1 MIWEN
6 GKLLTF
12 VLANI
17 KLKKLDILSFLAQ
30 NIYCIFTISLYDI
43 YATLTVI
50 MSSSIV
56 FFPYISIYYRFRER
70 ASLYL
75 EQTDKCCETEK

>member
-6 GKLLTF
+6 GKLLIF

-17 KLKKLDILSFLAQ
+17 KLRNL
-30 NIYCIFTISLYDI
+30 NIDVVPFTISLYDV
-43 YATLTVI
+43 YVTLVET
-50 MSSSIV
+50 MWSIIE
-56 FFPYISIYYRFRER
+56 FLPYIGIYNRFRER

-75 EQTDKCCETEK
+75 EQTDKCCETKK

>member
-6 GKLLTF
+6 GKLLIF

-17 KLKKLDILSFLAQ
+17 KWTNLDIYIAFV
-30 NIYCIFTISLYDI
+30 TISLYDI
-43 YATLTVI
+43 YATLAVT
-50 MSSSIV
+50 MSPSIG
-56 FFPYISIYYRFRER
+56 FLSYSGIYYRFRER
-70 ASLYL
+70 PSLYL

>member
-6 GKLLTF
+6 GKLLIF

-17 KLKKLDILSFLAQ
+17 KFRNLNNNDIRPAYDVYVTLVETMWSIIEFL
-30 NIYCIFTISLYDI
+30 
-43 YATLTVI
+43 
-50 MSSSIV
+50 
-56 FFPYISIYYRFRER
+56 PYIGIYNRFRER

>member
-6 GKLLTF
+6 GKLLIF

-17 KLKKLDILSFLAQ
+17 KLTNIDILHF
-30 NIYCIFTISLYDI
+30 FTTSLYDI
-43 YATLTVI
+43 YGTLVVT
-50 MSSSIV
+50 MWSSMG
-56 FFPYISIYYRFRER
+56 FLPYIGIYYRFRER

>member
-6 GKLLTF
+6 GKLLIF
-12 VLANI
+12 VLGNI
-17 KLKKLDILSFLAQ
+17 KLA
-30 NIYCIFTISLYDI
+30 NRN
-43 YATLTVI
+43 TLVVPTW
-50 MSSSIV
+50 SSMGLL
-56 FFPYISIYYRFRER
+56 PYIGIYYRFRER